1 MQYQAIAIH
10 TFMVLVL
17 EWRDRGPVSLSTALV
32 VAVWVCTALIV
43 GIPNA
48 VHHNAP
54 ADQPY
59 YGNTGNCTFSIRL
72 RFRFFLLRGE

>member
-1 MQYQAIAIH
+1 
-10 TFMVLVL
+10 MVLVL

-48 VHHNAP
+48 VHRNAP
-54 ADQPY
+54 ANQPY
-59 YGNTGNCTFSIRL
+59 YGNTGNCTFFVICASISCPYMENRVL
-72 RFRFFLLRGE
+72 DH